1 MLGFFKV
8 FFKKF
13 GKFHPVV
20 QVVLVFG
27 LLFLLRMF
35 YNKFLYSYFSAFNLE
50 GFGTPKELVYFY
62 WKDCGHC
69 KRFSPV
75 WDEFTKKYNGSIKLR
90 KVEKDDIG
98 AKDELEK
105 YKIRGF
111 PTIMLLDG
119 NGGHKD
125 FDGERNVDS
134 LMSFLN

>member
-50 GFGTPKELVYFY
+50 GFGNPKEFVYFY

-69 KRFSPV
+69 KAFSPI
-75 WDEFTKKYNGSIKLR
+75 WDEFSQKYNGSIKLR
-90 KVEKDDIG
+90 KVEKDDMG
-98 AKDELEK
+98 AKEELEK

-111 PTIMLLDG
+111 PTIMLLDD

-125 FDGERNVDS
+125 FDGDRTVDS
-134 LMSFLN
+134 LMQFLS